1 MFAKS
6 VYVPLSAAVTPTF
19 GGAGWLLN
27 LTKKHSISSRAEA
40 SVSVPSARPRR

>member
-1 MFAKS
+1 MLAKS

-27 LTKKHSISSRAEA
+27 LTKKASSSSFAE
-40 SVSVPSARPRR
+40 SRVSVPSSTPRW